1 MTGCSGCGATLG
13 FKKFKFHRMWRI
25 PGYYCK
31 ECMLKLG
38 KDFDDHGRVT
48 LPKYPCDLCHLEFHF
63 LKSAFQGKKQGHY
76 CEVCHQAVASG
87 SIPDTGKGSKTPP
100 QKLPQVLTI
109 FAGLG
114 VLMMALGLVF
124 TLVVAP
130 QSETSLLNIMFGS
143 VTTGLGFVL
152 FRKTVRSRSLL
163 LGMAKV
169 QEKEKSTA

>member
-1 MTGCSGCGATLG
+1 MTGCSGCGKALG

-38 KDFDDHGRVT
+38 KDFDDHARIT
-48 LPKYPCDLCHLEFHF
+48 LPTYQCDLCKVQFHF
-63 LKSAFQGKKQGHY
+63 LKSAWQGKKQGHY
-76 CEVCHQAVASG
+76 CDVCHQAVTSG
-87 SIPDTGKGSKTPP
+87 ILPDKSKQEPP
-100 QKLPQVLTI
+100 RRLPQVMMV

-130 QSETSLLNIMFGS
+130 SSGNSLLHILFGS
-143 VTTGLGFVL
+143 ATTGMGFVL
-152 FRKTVRSRSLL
+152 FKKTVRSRSLIM
-163 LGMAKV
+163 GKARA
-169 QEKEKSTA
+169 QQPAG